1 MRTFLGPA
9 FISLLL
15 ILCTNAI
22 TAQHVRVQGGFM
34 ADSLRIG
41 DEVFFYLSAHSN
53 KKDQVIFPDST
64 FDYAPFELL
73 DKEYFATRTRDSI
86 SIDSAVYHLA
96 TFEVDEIQALRLP
109 VFRISARDDSAA
121 YFSPLDSIKVQMV
134 VKDLPEQI
142 SEDLPVRATIGY
154 QQVPLRFNYPILIIG
169 FTLLLVLAAVTWF
182 TFGER
187 IQRHYR
193 IKRMKRSHAQFV
205 EAFNSKLNGLS
216 TRFSRSDAEDAL
228 VLWKRYMEGL
238 NQVPYTRLTTPE
250 LQKTG
255 TDKPVIR
262 SLQQLDAAIY
272 GYGENVRD
280 AFSEL
285 RNYTEARFERKINE
299 EKNG

>member
-15 ILCTNAI
+15 ILCSNAI
-22 TAQHVRVQGGFM
+22 TAQQVKVQGGFM

-73 DKEYFATRTRDSI
+73 DKEYFATRTRDST

-109 VFRISARDDSAA
+109 VFRISARDSTA
-121 YFSPLDSIKVQMV
+121 YFTQLDSINVQMV

-142 SEDLPVRATIGY
+142 SADLPVRATIGY

-182 TFGER
+182 TFGES

-205 EAFNSKLNGLS
+205 EAFNSKLNVLS

-228 VLWKRYMEGL
+228 GLWKRYMEGL

-285 RNYTEARFERKINE
+285 RNYTEARFARKINE